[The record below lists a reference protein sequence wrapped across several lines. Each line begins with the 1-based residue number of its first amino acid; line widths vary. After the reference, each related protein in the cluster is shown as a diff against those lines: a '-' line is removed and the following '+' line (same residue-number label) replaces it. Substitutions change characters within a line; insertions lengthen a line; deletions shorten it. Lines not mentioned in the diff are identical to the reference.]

1 MILEQTNF
9 NFKVLTIQEESEK
22 DDVMPSDSFF
32 AQQSMLAFRR
42 PINVVRKLV
51 STQRRS
57 SLQRLSSS
65 ITNLAEVCG
74 KASRGVHSQI
84 TITTN
89 HTVKVPIRY
98 LLFLIQRKTIRITS
112 LWFETNISYI
122 TCIERWMSIKRFLR
136 HSSIYFYNLLMFN
149 LKVIFLIKM

>member
-1 MILEQTNF
+1 MSLEQTNF
-9 NFKVLTIQEESEK
+9 NFKVPSIQEESERE
-22 DDVMPSDSFF
+22 DVMPSDSFF

-51 STQRRS
+51 TTQRRS

-84 TITTN
+84 IPTYYA
-89 HTVKVPIRY
+89 VKVIIRY
-98 LLFLIQRKTIRITS
+98 LTFYHADK
-112 LWFETNISYI
+112 F
-122 TCIERWMSIKRFLR
+122 IE
-136 HSSIYFYNLLMFN
+136 LLVYDSK
-149 LKVIFLIKM
+149 LIFLHYLHYLLIE